1 VEVFSLSFDVCLA
14 TRMFVFSGPFMNEGV
29 SSDFDDQNL
38 LVVHK
43 CQ

>member
-1 VEVFSLSFDVCLA
+1 MFSLSFDVCLA
-14 TRMFVFSGPFMNEGV
+14 ARMFVLSGPFMNEGV

-38 LVVHK
+38 LVMHK